1 MKKRTK
7 TVGLGLAVLVGLAG
21 ISIFLSVSK
30 FGAANPFSVMGG
42 LYQIF
47 FTDAQYA
54 EIQEDPKVIIAKPAS
69 SNDLLI
75 GYMETRGYAEN
86 EAGRSGSRLEFTQA
100 NHKEYVDF
108 SVNGFYSLWRWRE

>member
-1 MKKRTK
+1 MKKRAK
-7 TVGLGLAVLVGLAG
+7 TVALVLVALVGSAG

-30 FGAANPFSVMGG
+30 FGAANPFSVISG
-42 LYQIF
+42 LYQIR
-47 FTDAQYA
+47 FTDTQYA

-75 GYMETRGYAEN
+75 DYMEMQGYAEN
-86 EAGRSGSRLEFTQA
+86 EEGRSGSVIEFTQA
-100 NHKEYVDF
+100 DQKEYVDF